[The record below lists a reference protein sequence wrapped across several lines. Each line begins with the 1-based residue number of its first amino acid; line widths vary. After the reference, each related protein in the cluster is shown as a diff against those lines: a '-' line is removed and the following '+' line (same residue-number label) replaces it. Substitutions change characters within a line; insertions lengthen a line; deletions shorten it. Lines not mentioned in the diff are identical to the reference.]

1 VNHSEALGQWW
12 CIFPVFNWH
21 EFCNIRLLG
30 AIFAL
35 FKDIPW
41 GNYMKTIAM
50 LILALSQ
57 WSWATASNA
66 ELKIGIAQEFENLNP
81 IIMSMSASTYMS
93 SLVNRQFVIMDEKSQ
108 WIPQLVKDIPTLEN
122 GKAKIETIGGKK
134 KLVTTWEILDNASW
148 GDGKPITCDDMK
160 FTMEVG
166 RNNNVSVPSRDA
178 YEEINVDFDPKTPK
192 KCILTF
198 ERVRYDYYSI
208 VPVPVPKHIEQPIF
222 EKFKDKKEGYD
233 QNSNYVKNPTNPG
246 LYNGPYVISDI
257 KLGSHVAFVANSKF
271 YGGAPK
277 IQKILIKLIPN
288 TGTLE
293 ANLRSGTIDVI
304 SSLGLDF
311 DQALALDKKVKA
323 ENLPYMVN
331 FVPGVTY
338 EHIDVD
344 MLNPILKDIKVR
356 KALVFAINREELVK
370 ALFEGKQT
378 AAIHNIAPL
387 DPLYT
392 DDAKKIT
399 LYPTSKREAG
409 RLLDE
414 AGWKMGSDGF
424 RTKDGKRLTVRFMT
438 TAGNKMRETV
448 QTLLQSQ
455 WKAVGIEVIIKNEPA
470 RVFFGETMRKR
481 KFNGL
486 ALYAWTSTPDS
497 TPKTTLHS
505 GQIPTAKNSYSGQNT
520 PGWTNEKTD
529 KLCDA
534 FEIEFNINK
543 RKELMAQILKEY
555 TEDVPVIPLYYRS
568 ETAVIPKG
576 FQNFRQS
583 GNLYHNTNFAEG
595 WSVGNTL
602 K

>member
-1 VNHSEALGQWW
+1 MGE
-12 CIFPVFNWH
+12 I
-21 EFCNIRLLG
+21 I
-30 AIFAL
+30 
-35 FKDIPW
+35 
-41 GNYMKTIAM
+41 MKKLVILT
-50 LILALSQ
+50 LALSQ
-57 WSWATASNA
+57 WAWAGPSNA
-66 ELKIGIAQEFENLNP
+66 ELKIGISQEFENLNP

-93 SLVNRQFVIMDEKSQ
+93 SLVNRQFVIMDEKSE
-108 WIPQLVKDIPTLEN
+108 WIPQLVKDIPTLDN
-122 GKAKIETIGGKK
+122 GKAKIVTIGGKK
-134 KLVTTWEILDNASW
+134 KLVTVWEILDNAKW
-148 GDGKPITCDDMK
+148 GDGKPITCDDLK
-160 FTMEVG
+160 FTIEVG

-178 YEEINVDFDPKTPK
+178 YEEINVDSDPKTPK
-192 KCILTF
+192 KCTLTF
-198 ERVRYDYYSI
+198 EKVRYDYYSI
-208 VPVPVPKHIEQPIF
+208 VPTPVPKHIEEPVF
-222 EKFKDKKEGYD
+222 MKFKDKKEGYD
-233 QNSNYVKNPTNPG
+233 QNSNYVKNPTNPA

-257 KLGSHVAFVANSKF
+257 KLGSHVAFKVNPLF
-271 YGGAPK
+271 YGTAPK
-277 IQKILIKLIPN
+277 IEKILVKLIPN

-323 ENLPYMVN
+323 ENLPYSVN

-344 MLNPILKDIKVR
+344 LQNPILKDIKVR
-356 KALVFAINREELVK
+356 KALVFAINREELVN

-392 DDAKKIT
+392 NDPKKIA

-414 AGWKMGSDGF
+414 AGWKMGADGF
-424 RTKDGKRLTVRFMT
+424 RSKAGKRLTVRFMT

-481 KFNGL
+481 AFNGL

-497 TPKTTLHS
+497 TPKSTLHS
-505 GQIPTAKNSYSGQNT
+505 SQIPTAKNSYSGQNT
-520 PGWTNEKTD
+520 PGWSNPKTD
-529 KLCDA
+529 KLCEE
-534 FEIEFNINK
+534 FEMEFKLNK
-543 RKELMAQILKEY
+543 RKELMAEILKEY